1 MSVVLA
7 GVRPEE
13 IGDWKLGEL
22 QPVVELGLG
31 AAPDA
36 QAQAIER
43 AVETGRR
50 VAARGGHAVILIDTL
65 EHLPAPHARR
75 ILAAARNIVDGGS
88 LTIVATA
95 PAPLGGE
102 TTVIALDAELTA
114 SGRIPALDLPASG
127 TLRAELLVGA
137 KGAEAIAEARAAA
150 ARSAEG
156 RSYARARRSRAGPSA
171 GALRGA
177 RRCGPSAR

>member
-43 AVETGRR
+43 AIETGRR
-50 VAARGGHAVILIDTL
+50 VAARGGHAVDP
-65 EHLPAPHARR
+65 HRHARARARAARAPHPRGRAQHRR
-75 ILAAARNIVDGGS
+75 RRLADDRRHRA
-88 LTIVATA
+88 
-95 PAPLGGE
+95 APLGGE

-127 TLRAELLVGA
+127 DAAR
-137 KGAEAIAEARAAA
+137 RAA
-150 ARSAEG
+150 RRRQG
-156 RSYARARRSRAGPSA
+156 RRGDR
-171 GALRGA
+171 RGA
-177 RRCGPSAR
+177 RRGACAGWLER